1 MKEHNMIPGIW
12 LSPMAIDSL
21 FKRYR
26 QHPEWIIRRSDGV
39 PIVAQWGK
47 TVFDIVGP
55 FSDLFLED
63 CKKLIDQG
71 IRFFKWDA
79 MNTFNSSLSGLNH
92 GDKSHTRKD
101 RKI

>member
-1 MKEHNMIPGIW
+1 MDYP
-12 LSPMAIDSL
+12 P
-21 FKRYR
+21 
-26 QHPEWIIRRSDGV
+26 IRRSSYCSTM
-39 PIVAQWGK
+39 GK
-47 TVFDIVGP
+47 PVFDIVGP

-92 GDKSHTRKD
+92 GDNSHTKKRKD